1 MTVATHFAKSAERS
15 AAGLAP
21 DRFRC
26 WCGHYDGQ
34 TLWQGHYNRS
44 GAVDFPYSVIRCA
57 NCGQVRTDPCP
68 AGGATKSLYQGY
80 GRQRIE
86 IDAEVRRWF
95 VSRLADLRRFT
106 TPPSRV
112 LDVGCSTGTFVA
124 MLAEAGYQAEGLE
137 IDEFSVGHARASG
150 LKVRAGDLE
159 SAALE
164 PNRYDVVVMSHT
176 LEHLPNPCAS
186 IGVVS
191 RILAP
196 GGVLLVYVPNFRSLA
211 ARVLRNNWGY
221 LSPHEHVWHFSFA
234 SLRSLVDAGSA
245 DTLRPVWFHANTRL
259 EPENAEQRWKHYV
272 KRTAL
277 RCAAAAGFGDEIR
290 AAFRKP
296 R

>member
-1 MTVATHFAKSAERS
+1 MTMGTHLAKSTERS
-15 AAGLAP
+15 AADLVP
-21 DRFRC
+21 ERFPC
-26 WCGHYDGQ
+26 WCGHSDGQ

-44 GAVDFPYSVIRCA
+44 GAVDFPYSVIRCT

-80 GRQRIE
+80 GRQRIDS
-86 IDAEVRRWF
+86 DAEVRQWF
-95 VSRLADLRRFT
+95 VGRLADLGRFSM
-106 TPPSRV
+106 PPSRV

-124 MLAEAGYQAEGLE
+124 MLAEAGYRAEGLE
-137 IDEFSVGHARASG
+137 IDEFSVGHAQASG
-150 LKVRAGDLE
+150 LEVRAGDLE

-164 PNRYDVVVMSHT
+164 PNHYDVVVMSHT
-176 LEHLPNPCAS
+176 LEHLPNPCAA
-186 IGVVS
+186 ILAIS
-191 RILAP
+191 RILAQ

-234 SLRSLVDAGSA
+234 SLRRLVDAGSA
-245 DTLRPVWFHANTRL
+245 HALRPVWFRANTRL
-259 EPENAEQRWKHYV
+259 EPEDAPQRWKHYV
-272 KRTAL
+272 KRAAL